1 MTDPLVTV
9 DSLQTYFDTDEGMVK
24 AVSDVS
30 LAIPRGRTLGLV
42 GESGCGKSVTAM
54 SIMRLI
60 APPGRIAGG
69 RIWLHGG
76 TARRSTW
83 PRLAEPAMRQIRGGS
98 VSMIFQEPMTSLN
111 PVFTVGAQ
119 IVEADP
125 SCTSR
130 SAAAR
135 PGSGPSRCS
144 QKVRIPEP
152 AAADPAS
159 IRTSSPAACGSG

>member
-9 DSLQTYFDTDEGMVK
+9 DRLQTCFDTDEGTVK

-42 GESGCGKSVTAM
+42 GESGCGKSVTAL

-76 TARRSTW
+76 DRPPVDLAA
-83 PRLAEPAMRQIRGGS
+83 LAEPAMRKIRGGS
-98 VSMIFQEPMTSLN
+98 VAMIFQEPMTSLN
-111 PVFTVGAQ
+111 PVFTVGSQ
-119 IVEADP
+119 IVEAVVLHQRVSP
-125 SCTSR
+125 R
-130 SAAAR
+130 EAR
-135 PGSGPSRCS
+135 RRAVELLRRRCGSPTRNGGSS
-144 QKVRIPEP
+144 SIP
-152 AAADPAS
+152 
-159 IRTSSPAACGSG
+159 TSSPAA